1 MTDTHRISI
10 QYRNGQAAL
19 LCAFVVLFFLD
30 HSPPF
35 AAIQSAA
42 FGTTLCTLGLLLML
56 AAFVSLRA
64 VIQVAPEPKAG
75 GHLVTGGLYRWLR
88 HPIYSGMVLLFVGLF
103 LRKPTAAVGIASAVI
118 ITFLFVK
125 ALFEEQLLQERYPDY
140 AEYKARSWGIIP
152 GVR

>member
-35 AAIQSAA
+35 EAIHSTS
-42 FGTTLCTLGLLLML
+42 FGTTLCLLGLLLML
-56 AAFVSLRA
+56 TAFVSLRA

-75 GHLVTGGLYRWLR
+75 GQLITSGLYQWLR
-88 HPIYSGMVLLFVGLF
+88 HPIYTGMVLLFVGLF
-103 LRKPTAAVGIASAVI
+103 LRKPTVAVGIASAVI
-118 ITFLFVK
+118 ITFLFAK
-125 ALFEEQLLQERYPDY
+125 AQFEEQLLQERYPDY
-140 AEYKARSWGIIP
+140 LQYKACSWGIIP
-152 GVR
+152 GLR